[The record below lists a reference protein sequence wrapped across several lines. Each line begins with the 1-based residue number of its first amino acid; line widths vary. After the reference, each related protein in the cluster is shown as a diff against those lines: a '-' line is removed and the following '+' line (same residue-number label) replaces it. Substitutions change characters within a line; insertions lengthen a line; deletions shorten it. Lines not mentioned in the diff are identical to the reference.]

1 MTSESRTFLYTA
13 WWAVF
18 NAELENAESNC
29 SSDSFSALN
38 ISCSSSSFDWSGG
51 GIDTPEANETT
62 EELGEDTVDPCL
74 YEPGLL
80 ARSWIGSA
88 GSSLPQVRV
97 LKTTTTGLASL
108 RGKQLPRSLEYG
120 RNSAVLQPFSFC

>member
-38 ISCSSSSFDWSGG
+38 IYSSSSFDWSGG
-51 GIDTPEANETT
+51 GIDTPEVNETT
-62 EELGEDTVDPCL
+62 EELDEDTVEPYL

-80 ARSWIGSA
+80 ARYWIGSA
-88 GSSLPQVRV
+88 GSSLPRV
-97 LKTTTTGLASL
+97 
-108 RGKQLPRSLEYG
+108 
-120 RNSAVLQPFSFC
+120 